1 MKDFSCWKESC
12 LKLQVPVLFFQPLSW
27 NYIVMGNRDALLQ
40 IIFLSRFSINIS
52 WFEFGKCFLCASTA
66 HVNKDTQSS
75 FRFTNDLP
83 VWHGGPLRCDEVW
96 WPSSAL
102 RGELGACGMGT
113 SNTYTKRYQNELDWR
128 IIVCFILGLVN
139 QAMLQEFQ
147 SLYTWV
153 HKVSAPRSL
162 FPPTPQSHWN
172 PWRFEFMQL
181 FSPWLGRGGNQPSPG
196 IRPALEAKF
205 TWVVRKVST

>member
-1 MKDFSCWKESC
+1 MNHFQVILGEPLVFETHLYSTWVRVCFCGGGGIMKDFSCWKESC

-83 VWHGGPLRCDEVW
+83 VWHGGTVEVW
-96 WPSSAL
+96 W
-102 RGELGACGMGT
+102 GVMT
-113 SNTYTKRYQNELDWR
+113 
-128 IIVCFILGLVN
+128 
-139 QAMLQEFQ
+139 
-147 SLYTWV
+147 
-153 HKVSAPRSL
+153 
-162 FPPTPQSHWN
+162 
-172 PWRFEFMQL
+172 FECAQ
-181 FSPWLGRGGNQPSPG
+181 GGVGCLWHGN
-196 IRPALEAKF
+196 
-205 TWVVRKVST
+205 